1 MPMLRRTSDPVRA
14 VLLAGALVAAW
25 LLFRQLATLI
35 GLLVL
40 MMVIAIPVEAATTRL
55 AARGVPRPVGAALTL
70 LAGVAILAG
79 LLALVIPPFVTQ
91 LQDFVDA
98 VPGIVRDLQ
107 DRLRDAAGGSNAD
120 AGHRLREG
128 LQGFIDDPVALLG
141 PIASIGLGVAG
152 VVGTFIVIL
161 ITAYYVSSRPEPLV
175 SGVLSLFPARRQ
187 PAVRDTLAEIRAAWI
202 GWLQGVAV
210 DMAVTGV
217 LLYIGLEL
225 VGLDYAI
232 VFAVFAALMVVVPYL
247 GSLASAIPPVAFALA
262 DSPGRAL
269 VVLGVYLAVQQVESN
284 LIVPLVMARTV
295 RLHPAAIV
303 IGVVI
308 VGRVLGF
315 AGLFVAVPIIAAV
328 LILVRRLWIEP
339 LHRVDEP
346 GSTTHRSVTPR
357 GGVGEI
363 EQTLLPR

>member
-1 MPMLRRTSDPVRA
+1 MLRRTSDPVRA
-14 VLLAGALVAAW
+14 VLLAGALVAGW

-40 MMVIAIPVEAATTRL
+40 TLVIAIPVEAATTRL
-55 AARGVPRPVGAALTL
+55 NARGVPRAVGAALTL
-70 LAGVAILAG
+70 LAGLALLAG
-79 LLALVIPPFVTQ
+79 LLALIIPPFVSE
-91 LQDFVDA
+91 LQDFVNA
-98 VPGIVRDLQ
+98 VPAILRDLQ
-107 DRLRDAAGGSNAD
+107 DRLHDASGAET
-120 AGHRLREG
+120 GHRLREG
-128 LQGFIDDPVALLG
+128 LQGYIDDPLALLG

-152 VVGTFIVIL
+152 VAGTLIVIL

-187 PAVRDTLAEIRAAWI
+187 AAVRDTLDEIRAAWI

-232 VFAVFAALMVVVPYL
+232 VFAVFAALLVVVPYL
-247 GSLASAIPPVAFALA
+247 GSLASAVPPVAFALA

-269 VVLGVYLAVQQVESN
+269 VVLGVYIAVQQVESN
-284 LIVPLVMARTV
+284 LIVPLVMARAV
-295 RLHPAAIV
+295 RIHPAAIV

-315 AGLFVAVPIIAAV
+315 AGLFVAVPIIAAI
-328 LILVRRLWIEP
+328 LILVRRLWTEP
-339 LHRVDEP
+339 LQRVDEP
-346 GSTTHRSVTPR
+346 GSTSHRSVTPR
-357 GGVGEI
+357 RGVGEL
-363 EQTLLPR
+363 EHTLLPR